1 MAEST
6 TVAGSVACSATTE
19 RAMATRSSSTLSR
32 WHEPV
37 AERQPGPPLRRR
49 EATDHQAFVS
59 TMTGITRS
67 VFSWYSLKFG
77 MSAAC

>member
-1 MAEST
+1 MQRDHRAGDGDEVV
-6 TVAGSVACSATTE
+6 VALRRG
-19 RAMATRSSSTLSR
+19 
-32 WHEPV
+32 HEPV
-37 AERQPGPPLRRR
+37 AEPQPGPPLRRR